1 MDVRVKE
8 WRDSSSFPGTF
19 FPIPLLKSGDKED
32 INRLIP
38 FRIHFP
44 PFHSQDPELDSG
56 SSEVEK
62 EDVLT
67 EFWHPTD
74 GTDTAFREVFLH
86 FIFRARKGPH
96 WDSTSKECPY

>member
-1 MDVRVKE
+1 MTIYYI
-8 WRDSSSFPGTF
+8 SSSPWNITGTF

-67 EFWHPTD
+67 EF
-74 GTDTAFREVFLH
+74 
-86 FIFRARKGPH
+86 
-96 WDSTSKECPY
+96 